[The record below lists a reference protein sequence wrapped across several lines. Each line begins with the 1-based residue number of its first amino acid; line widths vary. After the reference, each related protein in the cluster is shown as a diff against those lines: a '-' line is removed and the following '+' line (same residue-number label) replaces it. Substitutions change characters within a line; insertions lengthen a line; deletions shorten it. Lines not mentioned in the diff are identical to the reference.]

1 MTDHFLARMAGP
13 KWKDVWQLTFDEQLR
28 KKMESEGKDEIEDL

>member
-13 KWKDVWQLTFDEQLR
+13 KWKDVWQLAIENKKKRKQEDTEDEHTV
-28 KKMESEGKDEIEDL
+28 